1 MSEAGVFFEGYFLYC
16 CGYVCRVY
24 ISICIRIRVSI
35 SIIVGF
41 VICIHVHIHIPMII
55 YISIDIGSNISISI
69 NIRVTIRMDRRRTIS
84 MYIGGSIRVR
94 CGRMGIGIKNI
105 LIHDDV
111 VIAPYFL
118 LVQHVLI

>member
-1 MSEAGVFFEGYFLYC
+1 M
-16 CGYVCRVY
+16 R
-24 ISICIRIRVSI
+24 ISVRI

-41 VICIHVHIHIPMII
+41 VIHIHVHIHIRMII
-55 YISIDIGSNISISI
+55 YISIYIGNNIINKISI
-69 NIRVTIRMDRRRTIS
+69 NIDIGVTIRMDRRRTIC

-94 CGRMGIGIKNI
+94 CGGIGIGIEII
-105 LIHDDV
+105 LIYDDV